1 MVDVVLQWRMVPR
14 PSPWVLKEKVDAAKA
29 RATKQTVA
37 VSNVKVSEAPALPVE
52 TAVHTAPETVII
64 PRLNSIP
71 DLNPSPEIS
80 ESDRTDRLN
89 VREIETPVAAP
100 VTETTEKAEEQPPL
114 EAGKSIFNYQR
125 SDRSEERRVGKE
137 GVSTCRSGWSTNN

>member
-1 MVDVVLQWRMVPR
+1 MVDGVLQWRMVPR

-80 ESDRTDRLN
+80 ESDRTDRLD
-89 VREIETPVAAP
+89 R
-100 VTETTEKAEEQPPL
+100 
-114 EAGKSIFNYQR
+114 KSTRLN
-125 SDRSEERRVGKE
+125 SSH
-137 GVSTCRSGWSTNN
+137 

>member
-1 MVDVVLQWRMVPR
+1 MVPR

-89 VREIETPVAAP
+89 VREIETPVAEIGRAT
-100 VTETTEKAEEQPPL
+100 V
-114 EAGKSIFNYQR
+114 R
-125 SDRSEERRVGKE
+125 ERVCQYVYISVVA
-137 GVSTCRSGWSTNN
+137 VSLKKKKKKKD

>member
-64 PRLNSIP
+64 QRLNSIP
-71 DLNPSPEIS
+71 DLNPTPEIS
-80 ESDRTDRLN
+80 ESDRTDSLN
-89 VREIETPVAAP
+89 VREIETH
-100 VTETTEKAEEQPPL
+100 E
-114 EAGKSIFNYQR
+114 N
-125 SDRSEERRVGKE
+125 ERA
-137 GVSTCRSGWSTNN
+137 TCRERGGQKGYKS

>member
-1 MVDVVLQWRMVPR
+1 MVPR

-71 DLNPSPEIS
+71 DLNPSLEIS
-80 ESDRTDRLN
+80 ESDRT
-89 VREIETPVAAP
+89 
-100 VTETTEKAEEQPPL
+100 
-114 EAGKSIFNYQR
+114 
-125 SDRSEERRVGKE
+125 RSEERRAGKE
-137 GVSTCRSGWSTNN
+137 CVSTRRSRWPRYL